1 MKRTIIIAGI
11 AAILIGGGVFF
22 AVKYL
27 NVKTQG
33 STVLPEFKFKE
44 VKKGDIIDKISEVG
58 KLEPVSL
65 VKVKSNV
72 TGTVKKIFVQEGM
85 YVKAGQKVALI
96 KPGREAEQYQESEVL
111 APIAGLVIE
120 KAVEEGDMVTSGLSE
135 LSGGTAIISVANL
148 DKMIVKIDINEVDIG
163 LVREGLQSNVKV
175 EAFASKIY
183 TGRVLKISPRAV
195 PSTDGKINIFKTEIE
210 VTTRAPELHTGMKA
224 VVEIVLREKHDVII
238 APVECV
244 FEEDGEQCV
253 YLFNEE
259 NWERRVVKTGL
270 YDDDNVEIIQGLQE
284 KERLATTR
292 PDDFEKLFKE
302 KELKKGETKRGTRGI
317 NVTPPGGLLR

>member
-44 VKKGDIIDKISEVG
+44 VKKGSIIDKIAEVG

-72 TGTVKKIFVQEGM
+72 TGTVKKIFVEEGM
-85 YVKAGQKVALI
+85 YVKEGQKVALI

-120 KAVEEGDMVTSGLSE
+120 KTVEEGDMVTSGLSE

-163 LVREGLQSNVKV
+163 SVKEGLACKVKV
-175 EAFASKIY
+175 EAFAAKAYI
-183 TGRVLKISPRAV
+183 GRVLKISPRAI

-210 VTTRAPELHTGMKA
+210 ITTRAPELHTGMKA
-224 VVEIVLREKHDVII
+224 VVEIVLREKNNVLI
-238 APVECV
+238 APVECI
-244 FEEDGEQCV
+244 FEEDGEQCA
-253 YLFNEE
+253 YLRNGEI
-259 NWERRVVKTGL
+259 WERRMVKSGL
-270 YDDDNVEIIQGLQE
+270 YDDDNIESVLGLQE

-302 KELKKGETKRGTRGI
+302 KEEKKGEAKRGGRLYG
-317 NVTPPGGLLR
+317 TPPAGLIR